1 VNRAREKQALDSGS
15 PAAAG
20 STGQS
25 VRKRSI
31 TIAGHRTSVSLEDAF
46 WIALGRIAE
55 SRECS
60 TSQLVTQIDRER
72 TGNLSSAIRVFV
84 LNETAAGSDAE
95 GRPGRPAFGAD
106 PQGPP

>member
-1 VNRAREKQALDSGS
+1 MNRAQEEQALNSVA
-15 PAAAG
+15 PVAAG
-20 STGQS
+20 ATAQS

-46 WIALGRIAE
+46 WTVLCRIAE

-60 TSQLVTQIDRER
+60 VSQLVTQIDRER

-84 LNETAAGSDAE
+84 LNEVAAGPDFE
-95 GRPGRPAFGAD
+95 GRPGRSSPKAD
-106 PQGPP
+106 PQGVP